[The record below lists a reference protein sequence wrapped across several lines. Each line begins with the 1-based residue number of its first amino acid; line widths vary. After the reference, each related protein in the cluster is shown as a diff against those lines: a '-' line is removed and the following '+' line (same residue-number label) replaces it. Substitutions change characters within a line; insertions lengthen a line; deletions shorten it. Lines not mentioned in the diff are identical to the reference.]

1 MPAKLSVLPRYG
13 VMYVSF
19 FGHVKATEG
28 VTAFEDYLAHPDFAP
43 GQKHL
48 IDFSQATGFEG
59 DYTNL
64 MALQA
69 RLIEAVMPNQ
79 QVLFVYCAPTQL
91 AEDMAHL
98 SVTAWSNVK
107 KVVIRVL
114 KTEAEAMDVIGLSG
128 MTFTELC
135 ATTA

>member
-1 MPAKLSVLPRYG
+1 
-13 VMYVSF
+13 
-19 FGHVKATEG
+19 
-28 VTAFEDYLAHPDFAP
+28 
-43 GQKHL
+43 
-48 IDFSQATGFEG
+48 
-59 DYTNL
+59 

-135 ATTA
+135 PTTA